1 MPRNDISSKNHD
13 QITVS
18 VQIERRI
25 LWIRDRQIMLDSDLA
40 ELYQVETRVL
50 VQAVKRNLDRFPQD
64 FMFQL
69 SKEELEDWRSQ
80 IVMSNPGAK
89 MGLRRRPYAFTEHG
103 ILMLSSVLRSP
114 RAVEVNI
121 EIMRTFV
128 RLRLMLASNEDLA
141 KKLAALE
148 KKYDVKFRVIFDALR
163 NVLQATTEPPKRPI
177 GFRSPGKRS

>member
-1 MPRNDISSKNHD
+1 MVEEKVTASRYTEV
-13 QITVS
+13 TVS
-18 VQIERRI
+18 ARIERRI
-25 LWIRDRQIMLDSDLA
+25 LWIRDRQVMLDSDLA
-40 ELYQVETRVL
+40 EPYQVETRML
-50 VQAVKRNLDRFPQD
+50 VQAVKRNLDRFPGD

-114 RAVEVNI
+114 RAVQVNI

-128 RLRLMLASNEDLA
+128 RLRRMLASHEDLA
-141 KKLAALE
+141 RKLAALE
-148 KKYDVKFRVIFDALR
+148 KKYDAKFRVVFDALR
-163 NVLQATTEPPKRPI
+163 NLLQPAGEPPKRPI
-177 GFRSPGKRS
+177 GFRSPRE